1 MRARQEKEISH
12 LFIIYLFIYS
22 FVLSPAFSS
31 SRRAGEEAAVN
42 VTKICLG
49 KVMIGVAS
57 DEGEKRYLEISSD
70 DCQGD
75 VQKESS
81 IVIHRKCAS

>member
-1 MRARQEKEISH
+1 M
-12 LFIIYLFIYS
+12 
-22 FVLSPAFSS
+22 
-31 SRRAGEEAAVN
+31 N

-70 DCQGD
+70 DCQDD